1 MTAGWIKLHRKT
13 LNSVFYRSLMGK
25 QRDVIITIL
34 LMADHEEKE
43 WVYKGNKYRTLPGQV
58 FSSLQG
64 IADRCGKDCTR
75 ETVRTTINHAEQYG
89 FLTKETHNTHTVIT
103 IANWATYQD
112 RHTEQTQDTP
122 NIDTKSTVGRP
133 LTRSKKKEDIVYSP
147 NSEEFRL
154 ANLLYELIRENN
166 PKFKAPNMDNWCGH
180 VDKMLRIDKRS
191 IDDVEAVIRWCQQ
204 DDFWHKNILSTD
216 KLRKQFD
223 KLYINMPKS
232 KRNIIPFAKTGGS
245 DDGIE
250 YF

>member
-1 MTAGWIKLHRKT
+1 M
-13 LNSVFYRSLMGK
+13 
-25 QRDVIITIL
+25 
-34 LMADHEEKE
+34 
-43 WVYKGNKYRTLPGQV
+43 
-58 FSSLQG
+58 
-64 IADRCGKDCTR
+64 
-75 ETVRTTINHAEQYG
+75 
-89 FLTKETHNTHTVIT
+89 
-103 IANWATYQD
+103 
-112 RHTEQTQDTP
+112 
-122 NIDTKSTVGRP
+122 GRP

-223 KLYINMPKS
+223 KLYMAMPRDK
-232 KRNIIPFAKTGGS
+232 KVIPFKQEEK
-245 DDGIE
+245 DGWN
-250 YF
+250 YM